1 MHYLTAL
8 FYAITGNITPSP
20 PSSFGSEPHISRTE
34 IVGDQIQI
42 LQLLGTAAHLTPN
55 LGQIQVLVRPSGLFQ
70 RQGCEV

>member
-20 PSSFGSEPHISRTE
+20 PSSFGSEPQVSRPE
-34 IVGDQIQI
+34 VVGGQIQI
-42 LQLLGTAAHLTPN
+42 LQLLATAAHLTPN
-55 LGQIQVLVRPSGLFQ
+55 MGQIQALVRPSGLFQ